1 MNPLT
6 LIIIRHGEKPGG
18 PWPGPGLTPEGEIDR
33 KSLVI
38 RGWQRAGAWA
48 ALFGAG
54 LADEDYPPPARIYA
68 ADPAA
73 PGTPERKSNKRLCE
87 TVAPL
92 ADRLGLTVD
101 LTYGKGNEA
110 ALATALL
117 HLDGVVLLCW
127 DHEGIIDIL
136 SKIPVERGD
145 PPRRWPDG
153 RFDTVLRFDRAGG
166 AEAFSYRQLLPRLL
180 SGDSGTPF

>member
-1 MNPLT
+1 M
-6 LIIIRHGEKPGG
+6 
-18 PWPGPGLTPEGEIDR
+18 DR

-54 LADEDYPPPARIYA
+54 LGGEDYPAPGRIYA
-68 ADPAA
+68 ADPDA
-73 PGTPERKSNKRLCE
+73 PGTAERKSNKRLCE

-110 ALATALL
+110 PLAAALL

-136 SKIPVERGD
+136 AKLPVERGD
-145 PPRRWPDG
+145 PPKRWPDE
-153 RFDTVLRFDRAGG
+153 RFDTVLRFDRAEG
-166 AEAFSYRQLLPRLL
+166 AEAFRYRQLRPRLL
-180 SGDSGTPF
+180 SGDSDAPF